1 MLNAGMQRS
10 GKGYFCVKVFSVL
23 MVLVLENLCV
33 VQLWSQ
39 AFFGQLRL
47 WLSAQD
53 WSGTSL
59 KKLRISLSGLPY

>member
-10 GKGYFCVKVFSVL
+10 GEGYFCVKVFSVL

-39 AFFGQLRL
+39 AFFGQLR
-47 WLSAQD
+47 
-53 WSGTSL
+53 
-59 KKLRISLSGLPY
+59 GLTVPASSRRLI